1 MLNNF
6 LNLHKDVSL
15 LLPALSS
22 PRPDA
27 IAFRFER
34 IVSVRDFIATTDNF
48 HRHIACTGT
57 HPFTQQI
64 YQSFYA
70 FSSSFFYTLFLY
82 LITLEDGQSRV

>member
-22 PRPDA
+22 PRLDA

-34 IVSVRDFIATTDNF
+34 MVSVRRFIATTDNF
-48 HRHIACTGT
+48 HHHIACTGT

-64 YQSFYA
+64 YQSFML
-70 FSSSFFYTLFLY
+70 FLLLFFIPFFYIL
-82 LITLEDGQSRV
+82 